1 MQFRSSTEQECK
13 ARSGG
18 SSEEGNLGGP
28 PQTKNR
34 TLRIR
39 NRGYA
44 RTGTTEEYGSRLNC
58 AGNRPRH
65 EFWPSIVA
73 VEAT

>member
-28 PQTKNR
+28 TQTKNR

-44 RTGTTEEYGSRLNC
+44 RTGTTEESGSRL
-58 AGNRPRH
+58 H
-65 EFWPSIVA
+65 
-73 VEAT
+73 